1 MKHLKHIVIS
11 DKFLCSGCSACSA
24 VCPKACITMRKD
36 DMGSSYPMVDTAKC
50 IECGTC
56 VRVCPFLNPA
66 AEVAPT
72 RCFAAANRDN
82 SVRLKSSSGGVFH
95 ALAQRVVSSGGVVVG
110 AVFCKDWMVEH
121 ISVESMDG
129 VARMMGSKYTQSDT
143 LATFAE
149 TRKHLLSGR
158 TVLYTG
164 TPCQIAGLNHFLRKD
179 FSNLIT
185 VEVICHGA
193 PERGVW
199 RDYLKELL
207 ARPTGEC
214 AGEKTVLRPPLKEQ
228 DVVIDD
234 IAFRDKRNGWKKYGF
249 ALFPAYAYGGR
260 ENTVLRSTIDSFYEP
275 FQDNAYMTAFL
286 RNYSLRPSCYSC
298 RAKSGRSH
306 ADLTI
311 GDFWGIGCT
320 DIISD
325 DDKGVSAV
333 VCRSDKGLAV
343 VRQCAGVELVE
354 CLYADILKSN
364 PSMEQ
369 SVTYTD
375 NARLFHKL
383 FPKQGFYKTLHS
395 IEHPTLFRRV
405 KLSLKYRIKILLKKI
420 SVRRISR
427 QSSLHK

>member
-1 MKHLKHIVIS
+1 MKRHKHIVIS
-11 DKFLCSGCSACSA
+11 DKFLCSGCSACSEI
-24 VCPKACITMRKD
+24 CPKACITMCED
-36 DMGSSYPMVDTAKC
+36 AMGSRYPVVDTSMC

-56 VRVCPFLNPA
+56 VSVCPFLNPA
-66 AEVAPT
+66 AEVAPA
-72 RCFAAANRDN
+72 RCFAAVNRDDR
-82 SVRLKSSSGGVFH
+82 VRLKSSSGGVFH
-95 ALAQRVVSSGGVVVG
+95 ALAQSVIPFGGVVVG
-110 AVFCKDWMVEH
+110 AVFCEDWMVEH
-121 ISVESMDG
+121 ISVECMDG
-129 VARMMGSKYTQSDT
+129 VDRMMGSKYIQSDT
-143 LATFAE
+143 LATYAE
-149 TRKHLLSGR
+149 TRRHLLSGR

-207 ARPTGEC
+207 ARPTGER
-214 AGEKTVLRPPLKEQ
+214 AGKNTVLPAPLKEQ

-249 ALFPAYAYGGR
+249 ALIPASACGGR
-260 ENTVLRSTIDSFYEP
+260 INTVLPYAINPFYEP
-275 FQDNAYMTAFL
+275 FQDNIYMRAFL

-298 RAKSGRSH
+298 RVKSGRSH

-311 GDFWGIGCT
+311 GDFWGVERT
-320 DIISD
+320 DIIPD
-325 DDKGVSAV
+325 DDKGVSAI

-343 VRQCAGVELVE
+343 LQKCAGVELVE
-354 CLYADILKSN
+354 CSYADILKSN

-369 SVTYTD
+369 SVRYTD

-383 FPKQGFYKTLHS
+383 FPNQGFHKTLHS

-405 KLSLKYRIKILLKKI
+405 KLSLKYRISRFLKFN
-420 SVRRISR
+420 
-427 QSSLHK
+427 

>member
-1 MKHLKHIVIS
+1 MKRQKHIVVS
-11 DKFLCSGCSACSA
+11 DKVLCSGCSACTA
-24 VCPKACITMRKD
+24 VCPKACITMHKD
-36 DMGSSYPMVDTAKC
+36 AMGSTYPVVDTSMC
-50 IECGTC
+50 IECGSC
-56 VRVCPFLNPA
+56 VRVCPFRNPG
-66 AEVAPT
+66 AELAPAG
-72 RCFAAANRDN
+72 CFAAVNCDDR
-82 SVRLKSSSGGVFH
+82 VRLKSSSGGVFN
-95 ALAQRVVSSGGVVVG
+95 ALARSVVSSGGVVFG
-110 AVFCKDWMVEH
+110 AVFRGDWMVEH
-121 ISVESMDG
+121 VSEESMEG

-143 LATFAE
+143 LSTFVE

-179 FSNLIT
+179 FPNLIT

-207 ARPTGEC
+207 ARPTGER
-214 AGEKTVLRPPLKEQ
+214 AGKNTVLPPLKDQ

-234 IAFRDKRNGWKKYGF
+234 IAFRDKRNGWKKFGF
-249 ALFPAYAYGGR
+249 ALLPASADGGR
-260 ENTVLRSTIDSFYEP
+260 ENTVFAPVYQP
-275 FQDNAYMTAFL
+275 FQENAFMKAFL
-286 RNYSLRPSCYSC
+286 RNWSLRPSCYSC

-311 GDFWGIGCT
+311 GDFWGIGRT
-320 DIISD
+320 DIIPD

-333 VCRSDKGLAV
+333 VCRSEKGLTV
-343 VRQCAGVELVE
+343 LRQCVGVELVE
-354 CLYADILKSN
+354 CSYADILKSN

-383 FPKQGFYKTLHS
+383 FPKQGFHKALYNV
-395 IEHPTLFRRV
+395 EHPTLFRRV
-405 KLSLKYRIKILLKKI
+405 KLSLKYRILKILKFN
-420 SVRRISR
+420 R
-427 QSSLHK
+427 